1 MRGSIIKR
9 SKGSWTIIINL
20 GRDPATAKRKQQW
33 VTIRGSKKQAETR
46 LAELLNQMDT
56 GGFIKP
62 TKETFGSFLQRY
74 LDDYISTQIRATTLE
89 AYQQRGKHLIDGLGH
104 IPVSE
109 LREEHLHKYYR
120 EKSKTL
126 SPGTLIKHHNLLRS
140 ALSQGVIWRTLTRNV
155 AEAVKPPKVS
165 RKEMRALTGPEV
177 HRMLEACEDTAWHSI
192 FHTLTWTG
200 LRRSELL
207 GLRWKDVD
215 LILASL
221 RVVQSVQ
228 RLNPGE
234 FIVQEP
240 KTASGRRTI
249 ALSPASCLVLREH
262 REKQEADAT
271 LLGRQLAEDDL
282 VFSHPDGSPRDP
294 STLTLAFRRLT
305 RRVGLDG
312 VRLHDLRH
320 TMASLYLEQGVNPKT
335 VAERLGHASVT
346 ITLDLYSHCLPGVQE
361 AAAVQFDT
369 AMVQAKSTSAKV
381 TLELVG

>member
-177 HRMLEACEDTAWHSI
+177 HRMLEACEDSAWHSI

-228 RLNPGE
+228 RLNTGE

-369 AMVQAKSTSAKV
+369 AMEQAKSTSAKV
-381 TLELVG
+381 TPELVG